1 MSLKGKTDFMPTDK
15 SIKAKYAVVLTSW
28 NQEIV
33 GDLYTGLES
42 ELLSKEVNKD
52 NIFCMKVPGAF
63 ELPLASKLL
72 ALQEYDAVIAL
83 GVIIKGDTPHFDFIS
98 HSCANGIT
106 QASLETK
113 KPIIFGVLT
122 TNDEQQAIQRAS
134 LLKDNKGAE
143 FAQSAMQMIES
154 IKI

>member
-1 MSLKGKTDFMPTDK
+1 MTLKGKVAFTPTNQ
-15 SIKAKYAVVLTSW
+15 SIQARYGVVLTSW
-28 NQEIV
+28 NKEIV
-33 GDLYTGLES
+33 EDLFTGLES
-42 ELLSKEVNKD
+42 ELLSKGGNKE
-52 NIFCMKVPGAF
+52 NITCMEVPGAF
-63 ELPLASKLL
+63 ELPLAAKLL

-83 GVIIKGDTPHFDFIS
+83 GVIVKGDTPHFDFIS

-122 TNDEQQAIQRAS
+122 TNNEEQAIQRAS

-154 IKI
+154 IY